1 MYRDLS
7 HKRPENCARWYHS
20 NLVDNASANF
30 CSTTQ
35 DSPNPAKIKGL
46 SIIQTINVTPQRER
60 AILVAVDWKRS
71 GWDLESSLE
80 ELARLAETAGID
92 VVDAVSQRLS
102 HPNSTQYVGSG
113 KLQEIKD
120 LAENVQFDM
129 ILANDELSP
138 GQLRNLEEEL
148 QKKVI
153 DRTALILDIFAGRAR
168 THEGRLQVE
177 LAQLE
182 YRLPRLTRMW
192 THLSRQA
199 VGGVGVRGPGET
211 QLEVDRREARRRIA
225 WIKTQ
230 LEEVHR
236 HRQLY
241 RDRRRRAGV
250 PVVGIVGYTNAGKS
264 TLLNALSGADVLA
277 EDKLFATLDPTT
289 RRVQLPN
296 GRDALFTDT
305 VGFIQNLPTFL
316 IAAFRA
322 TLEEIRE
329 AAVLVHVL
337 DVTHPKS
344 AEQAATVHTVLEEL
358 GADDRP
364 MITVLNKIDRLSGSA
379 VPELLASRLPASNL
393 IVPVSAK
400 TGVGLEDLL
409 DRVASVLDER
419 KQFVDVDLMIPFE
432 DAKLLDLFHRV
443 GEVDDQRFSE
453 SGTEIVGRIPER
465 LLPRFEKFQQGTR

>member
-1 MYRDLS
+1 M
-7 HKRPENCARWYHS
+7 
-20 NLVDNASANF
+20 
-30 CSTTQ
+30 
-35 DSPNPAKIKGL
+35 
-46 SIIQTINVTPQRER
+46 TPQRER

-71 GWDLESSLE
+71 SWDIDSSLE

-92 VVDAVSQRLS
+92 VVDAVTQHLS
-102 HPNSTQYVGSG
+102 HPNSTHYVGAG

-120 LAENVQFDM
+120 LADQVEFDVV
-129 ILANDELSP
+129 LVNDELSP
-138 GQLRNLEEEL
+138 GQLRNFEEAL
-148 QKKVI
+148 NKKVV

-230 LEEVHR
+230 LGEVHR

-241 RDRRRRAGV
+241 RDQRRRAGV
-250 PVVGIVGYTNAGKS
+250 PVVSLVGYTNAGKS
-264 TLLNALSGADVLA
+264 TLLNTLTGAGVTA

-289 RRVQLPN
+289 RRVELPN
-296 GRDALFTDT
+296 GREVLFTDT

-329 AAVLVHVL
+329 ATVLVHVL

-344 AEQAATVHTVLEEL
+344 AQQAATVHEVLEEL

-364 MITVLNKIDRLSGSA
+364 MITVLNKIDRLSDSA
-379 VPELLASRLPASNL
+379 VPELLAGTLSDARMVIP
-393 IVPVSAK
+393 ISAE
-400 TGVGLEDLL
+400 TGEGLDTFLC
-409 DRVASVLDER
+409 RVAEVLEER
-419 KQFVDVDLMIPFE
+419 RSLVDVELMIPFAE
-432 DAKLLDLFHRV
+432 AKMLDYLHRV
-443 GEVDDQRFSE
+443 GEVSDQRFNE
-453 SGTEIVGRIPER
+453 HGTEVTGRIPER
-465 LLPRFEKFQQGTR
+465 LLPRFERFQQSPG

>member
-1 MYRDLS
+1 M
-7 HKRPENCARWYHS
+7 
-20 NLVDNASANF
+20 
-30 CSTTQ
+30 
-35 DSPNPAKIKGL
+35 
-46 SIIQTINVTPQRER
+46 TPQHER
-60 AILVAVDWKRS
+60 AILVAVDWQQN
-71 GWDLESSLE
+71 GWDIGSSLE
-80 ELARLAETAGID
+80 ELARLAETAGIE
-92 VVDAVSQRLS
+92 VVNSVSQHLS
-102 HPNSTQYVGSG
+102 HPNPTHYVGSG

-120 LAENVQFDM
+120 LSERVDFDV
-129 ILANDELSP
+129 ILVNDELSP
-138 GQLRNLEEEL
+138 GQLRNLEDEL
-148 QKKVI
+148 NKKVV

-225 WIKTQ
+225 WIKSQ
-230 LEEVHR
+230 LAQVHQ

-241 RDRRRRAGV
+241 RERRRRAGM
-250 PVVGIVGYTNAGKS
+250 PIISLVGYTNAGKS
-264 TLLNALSGADVLA
+264 TLLNSLSGSEVTA

-289 RRVQLPN
+289 RRVTLPN
-296 GRDALFTDT
+296 GREALFTDT

-344 AEQAATVHTVLEEL
+344 AEQAATVHTILEEL
-358 GADDRP
+358 GADNRP
-364 MITVLNKIDRLSGSA
+364 MITVLNKIDRLGDSV
-379 VPELLASRLPASNL
+379 VPDLLAQHLPDPRLV
-393 IVPVSAK
+393 VPVSAV
-400 TGVGLEDLL
+400 TGSGLETLL
-409 DRVASVLDER
+409 CRVVSVLDER
-419 KQFVDVDLMIPFE
+419 KRFVDVDLVIPFTH
-432 DAKLLDLFHRV
+432 ANLLDLFHRV
-443 GEVDDQRFSE
+443 GEIENQQFSE
-453 SGTEIVGRIPER
+453 RGTEIVGRIPER
-465 LLPRFEKFQQGTR
+465 LLPRFERFLQ

>member
-1 MYRDLS
+1 M
-7 HKRPENCARWYHS
+7 
-20 NLVDNASANF
+20 
-30 CSTTQ
+30 
-35 DSPNPAKIKGL
+35 
-46 SIIQTINVTPQRER
+46 
-60 AILVAVDWKRS
+60 
-71 GWDLESSLE
+71 
-80 ELARLAETAGID
+80 ARLAETAGID
-92 VVDAVSQRLS
+92 VVDVVTQHLS
-102 HPNSTQYVGSG
+102 HPNSTHYVGSG

-120 LAENVQFDM
+120 LAQGVDFDM
-129 ILANDELSP
+129 VLANDELSP

-148 QKKVI
+148 NKKVI

-225 WIKTQ
+225 WIKSQ
-230 LEEVHR
+230 LDEVHR

-250 PVVGIVGYTNAGKS
+250 PVVGLVGYTNAGKS
-264 TLLNALSGADVLA
+264 TLLNSLTGAGVLA

-289 RRVQLPN
+289 RRVELPN
-296 GRDALFTDT
+296 GREALFTDT

-329 AAVLVHVL
+329 AAVLIHVL
-337 DVTHPKS
+337 DITHPKS
-344 AEQAATVHTVLEEL
+344 AEQAATVHQVLEEL

-364 MITVLNKIDRLSGSA
+364 IITVLNKIDRLGESA
-379 VPELLASRLPASNL
+379 VPELLAGNLTDARLV
-393 IVPVSAK
+393 IPVSAQ
-400 TGVGLEDLL
+400 TSEGLDTLL
-409 DRVASVLDER
+409 FRVAEVLDER
-419 KQFVDVDLMIPFE
+419 KKLVDVQLMIPFAE
-432 DAKLLDLFHRV
+432 AKLLDLFHRV
-443 GEVDDQRFSE
+443 GEVEDQRFNDR
-453 SGTEIVGRIPER
+453 GTEVTGRLPER
-465 LLPRFEKFQQGTR
+465 LLPRFERFQRSPG

>member
-1 MYRDLS
+1 MISFRACEQRINEDEFSPSSLS
-7 HKRPENCARWYHS
+7 F
-20 NLVDNASANF
+20 LVDSREH
-30 CSTTQ
+30 
-35 DSPNPAKIKGL
+35 PIV
-46 SIIQTINVTPQRER
+46 QTINVTPQRER
-60 AILVAVDWKRS
+60 AILVAVDWQHN

-80 ELARLAETAGID
+80 ELARLAETAGLD
-92 VVDAVSQRLS
+92 VVDAVSQHLS
-102 HPNSTQYVGSG
+102 HPNATHYVGSG

-120 LAENVQFDM
+120 LSEHVQYDV
-129 ILANDELSP
+129 ILVNDELSP
-138 GQLRNLEEEL
+138 GQLRNMEDEL
-148 QKKVI
+148 NKKVI
-153 DRTALILDIFAGRAR
+153 DRTALILDIFAGRAQ

-211 QLEVDRREARRRIA
+211 QLEVDRREARRRIT

-250 PVVGIVGYTNAGKS
+250 PIVGLVGYTNAGKS
-264 TLLNALSGADVLA
+264 TLLNALSGSDVLA

-289 RRVQLPN
+289 RRVNLPN
-296 GRDALFTDT
+296 EREALFTDT

-337 DVTHPKS
+337 DVTHPKA

-364 MITVLNKIDRLSGSA
+364 MITVLNKIDRIGDSE
-379 VPELLASRLPASNL
+379 VPDLLASRLPCSRL
-393 IVPVSAK
+393 IVPVSAQ
-400 TGVGLEDLL
+400 TGQGLDILL
-409 DRVASVLDER
+409 CRVADVLDER
-419 KQFVDVDLMIPFE
+419 KRLIDVDLMIPFT
-432 DAKLLDLFHRV
+432 DTKLLDLFHRV
-443 GEVDDQRFSE
+443 GEVEDQRFSE
-453 SGTEIVGRIPER
+453 HGTEIVGRIPER
-465 LLPRFEKFQQGTR
+465 LLPRFERFRQPHG

>member
-1 MYRDLS
+1 
-7 HKRPENCARWYHS
+7 
-20 NLVDNASANF
+20 
-30 CSTTQ
+30 
-35 DSPNPAKIKGL
+35 
-46 SIIQTINVTPQRER
+46 
-60 AILVAVDWKRS
+60 VAVDWQPN

-102 HPNSTQYVGSG
+102 HPNATHYVGSG
-113 KLQEIKD
+113 KLEEIKELVGRVSVD
-120 LAENVQFDM
+120 VVLV
-129 ILANDELSP
+129 NDELSP
-138 GQLRNLEEEL
+138 GQLRHLEDEL
-148 QKKVI
+148 NTKVV

-211 QLEVDRREARRRIA
+211 QLEVDRREARRRIT
-225 WIKTQ
+225 WIKSQ

-250 PVVGIVGYTNAGKS
+250 PVVGLVGYTNAGKS

-289 RRVQLPN
+289 RRIQLPN
-296 GRDALFTDT
+296 GQDVLLTDT

-316 IAAFRA
+316 VAAFRA

-329 AAVLVHVL
+329 AAVLIHVV

-344 AEQAATVHTVLEEL
+344 AEQALTVHDVLEEL

-364 MITVLNKIDRLSGSA
+364 MITVLNKIDHVTGE
-379 VPELLASRLPASNL
+379 VPSPLMTDPESRLV
-393 IVPVSAK
+393 VPVSAR
-400 TGVGLEDLL
+400 TGEGLDTLRLRIEE
-409 DRVASVLDER
+409 VLDQR
-419 KQFVDVDLMIPFE
+419 KRLVPVDLVIPFS

-443 GEVDDQRFSE
+443 GEVEDQSFSE
-453 SGTEIVGRIPER
+453 RGTEIVGRIPER
-465 LLPRFEKFQQGTR
+465 LLPRFQRFMQGAG

>member
-1 MYRDLS
+1 MTS
-7 HKRPENCARWYHS
+7 
-20 NLVDNASANF
+20 F
-30 CSTTQ
+30 
-35 DSPNPAKIKGL
+35 
-46 SIIQTINVTPQRER
+46 
-60 AILVAVDWKRS
+60 
-71 GWDLESSLE
+71 
-80 ELARLAETAGID
+80 RLANYAI
-92 VVDAVSQRLS
+92 SK
-102 HPNSTQYVGSG
+102 TQ
-113 KLQEIKD
+113 L
-120 LAENVQFDM
+120 N
-129 ILANDELSP
+129 
-138 GQLRNLEEEL
+138 
-148 QKKVI
+148 KKVV

-225 WIKTQ
+225 WIKSQ
-230 LEEVHR
+230 LDEVHR

-250 PVVGIVGYTNAGKS
+250 PVIGLVGYTNAGKS
-264 TLLNALSGADVLA
+264 TLLNALTGAGVTA

-289 RRVQLPN
+289 RRVELPN
-296 GRDALFTDT
+296 GREALFTDT

-329 AAVLVHVL
+329 ASVLVHVL

-344 AEQAATVHTVLEEL
+344 AQQAATVHEVLEEL

-364 MITVLNKIDRLSGSA
+364 MITVLNKIDRLGDSA
-379 VPELLASRLPASNL
+379 VPELLVGNLSDARLV
-393 IVPVSAK
+393 IPVSAQ
-400 TGVGLEDLL
+400 TGEGLDTLFCRVTDVLEDRRRL
-409 DRVASVLDER
+409 
-419 KQFVDVDLMIPFE
+419 VDVELMIPFS

-443 GEVDDQRFSE
+443 GEVDDQRFNDR
-453 SGTEIVGRIPER
+453 GTEVTGRIPER
-465 LLPRFEKFQQGTR
+465 LLPRFERFQQSPN